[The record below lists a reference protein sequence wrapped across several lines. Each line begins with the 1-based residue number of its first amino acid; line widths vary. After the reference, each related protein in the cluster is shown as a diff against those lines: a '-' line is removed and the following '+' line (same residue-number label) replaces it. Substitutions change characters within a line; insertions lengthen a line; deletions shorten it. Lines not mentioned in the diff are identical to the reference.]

1 MEKSF
6 DFAKAPGHL
15 VRRAQQ
21 IAVSLFMSELAAED
35 VTPVQFAI
43 LNAVMDTPGIDQ
55 ITLAGRVAFD
65 AATSGSVIGRLET
78 KGWVKREPDK
88 QDRRRKLLWLTPS
101 GQEATLLMK
110 TAVQRV
116 QDTLLKPLN
125 EEEALQLVGLLSKL
139 VAGHE
144 SQPNR
149 PRGAMLTPQTDP
161 SPDSQFV
168 YLAFVREYKMFH
180 HGRACEKWSHNGAP
194 LCKSS

>member
-1 MEKSF
+1 MNKSF

-21 IAVSLFMSELAAED
+21 IAVALFMAELAAED

-78 KGWVKREPDK
+78 KGWIKREPHPI
-88 QDRRRKLLWLTPS
+88 DRRRKLLWLTPE
-101 GQEATLLMK
+101 GLAATLQMK
-110 TAVQRV
+110 TAVERV
-116 QDTLLKPLN
+116 QENLLKPLSQ
-125 EEEALQLVGLLSKL
+125 EESQQLVALLSKL

-144 SQPNR
+144 
-149 PRGAMLTPQTDP
+149 L
-161 SPDSQFV
+161 
-168 YLAFVREYKMFH
+168 E
-180 HGRACEKWSHNGAP
+180 AP
-194 LCKSS
+194 